1 MSRLGFLNKQNRQ
14 KYLYEL
20 IVVDD
25 GSKHPL
31 PKLSNV
37 YKITQTV
44 GVSRS
49 RNIGALASLDDCTH
63 LFFTNDDIVLEPKCL
78 EIFVTHQYGAAPKS
92 LLLAV
97 ASQIVDHLRGG
108 NQLIQEM
115 YSLNLAALTGYIVL
129 AASKRKQ
136 TSV

>member
-1 MSRLGFLNKQNRQ
+1 M
-14 KYLYEL
+14 
-20 IVVDD
+20 
-25 GSKHPL
+25 
-31 PKLSNV
+31 
-37 YKITQTV
+37 

-108 NQLIQEM
+108 NSAYPRDVFFKLGGFNWL
-115 YSLNLAALTGYIVL
+115 YSVNGFKEETDFCLD
-129 AASKRKQ
+129 
-136 TSV
+136 